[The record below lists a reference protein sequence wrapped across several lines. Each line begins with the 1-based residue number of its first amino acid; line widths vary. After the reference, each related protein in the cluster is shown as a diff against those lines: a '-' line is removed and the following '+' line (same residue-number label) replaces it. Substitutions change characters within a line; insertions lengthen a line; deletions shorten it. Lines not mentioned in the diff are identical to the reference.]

1 MSSAEALNMRLLSHD
16 TLRGFGNVGEGI
28 SIQLAKDGRRILWV
42 AHESAPKNFS
52 GIDVSDPRNP
62 KVICQTDLPH
72 NTVRSNSLDIVGNT
86 MAVAYQTQTWGE
98 KPAGVE
104 LFDIADP
111 ENPKTIGFYDA
122 SSPWSRGCHQ
132 VWMVEEGWLSC
143 ACPTPDFQP
152 REKWDDQPFMMLDL
166 SNPSKPEPSCVWWLP
181 GVREG
186 DSEPVPPRHPT
197 FNQGWRAHNTNVYP
211 ERPDRAY
218 IGYIDG
224 GSIILDISDKSA
236 PKMVTHWNPN
246 PPQNGFTHTV
256 MPLFD
261 RDLLIITDEC
271 VMDNGEDW
279 PKRHWIVDARIED
292 KLVPISTLPMP
303 PVEDFASRG
312 GRYGGH
318 NVHENRPGPSF
329 RSSEIIISTFF
340 NGGIRVHDIRDPYE
354 PKEIAY
360 YVPET
365 PPNST
370 VGSIQIN
377 DVYVDENAIVYAV
390 DRWTGGLY
398 ILEMDI

>member
-1 MSSAEALNMRLLSHD
+1 MKHAEALNMRLLSHN
-16 TLRGFGNVGEGI
+16 LLNGFGNVGEGI
-28 SIQLAKDGRRILWV
+28 SMQLARDGRRILWL
-42 AHESAPKNFS
+42 AHESAPKNFT
-52 GIDVSDPRNP
+52 GVDVTDPRNP
-62 KVICQTDLPH
+62 RVICQTDIAH
-72 NTVRSNSLDIVGNT
+72 NTVRSNSLDVVGNT

-104 LFDIADP
+104 MFDITVP
-111 ENPKTIGFYDA
+111 ENPRSIGFYDA

-152 REKWDDQPFMMLDL
+152 REKWDDQPFLMLDV
-166 SNPSKPEPSCVWWLP
+166 SNPSKIEPMCFWWLP

-186 DSEPVPPRHPT
+186 DAEPVPPRHPR
-197 FNQGWRAHNTNVYP
+197 FNQGWRCHNTNVYP

-224 GSIILDISDKSA
+224 GSIILDISDKSS
-236 PKMVTHWNPN
+236 PRMVTHWNPN
-246 PPQNGFTHTV
+246 PPMNGFTHTV

-261 RDLLIITDEC
+261 RGLLIVTDEC
-271 VMDNGEDW
+271 VYDNGADW

-292 KLVPISTLPMP
+292 RLVPISTLPMP
-303 PVEDFASRG
+303 AVEDYAPRG

-329 RSSEIIISTFF
+329 RSSEIIVSSFF
-340 NGGIRVHDIRDPYE
+340 NGGVRVHDIRDPFE
-354 PKEIAY
+354 PKEIAH

-365 PPNST
+365 PPNSRI
-370 VGSIQIN
+370 GSIQIN

-398 ILEMDI
+398 IIEMDI